1 MVWPFVVIACIWN
14 NSPDLFARHDC
25 YHLAKMEDRAECERF
40 RTETQ
45 HIYERAGGSLFCL
58 ERPWPAKRGGRE

>member
-45 HIYERAGGSLFCL
+45 HIYEPGGSLFCL
-58 ERPWPAKRGGRE
+58 ERPRPAKRGGRE